1 MAATPSPEGT
11 VYQANFK
18 IGNDLFNIYATNGGE
33 FSELLDLFAEEHVAK
48 IASIQQTIT
57 GVGAVAASIPV
68 AAAAQQ
74 PAPQRPTLVAAS
86 GGSEPLC
93 DCGLPMK
100 LIPAGVSKASG
111 KPYKGFYA
119 CSQPREVQCGKK
131 ISV

>member
-48 IASIQQTIT
+48 IASIQQTIG
-57 GVGAVAASIPV
+57 GVSTVTASVPV
-68 AAAAQQ
+68 APAPQQ
-74 PAPQRPTLVAAS
+74 PAPQRPVAQPA
-86 GGSEPLC
+86 GGEPLC
-93 DCGLPMK
+93 DCGIPMK
-100 LIPAGVSKASG
+100 LIPAGVSKATG

-119 CSQPREVQCGKK
+119 CSQPRELQCAKK

>member
-48 IASIQQTIT
+48 IASIQQTIG
-57 GVGAVAASIPV
+57 GVSTVVKSVPV
-68 AAAAQQ
+68 APAAQQ
-74 PAPQRPTLVAAS
+74 PAPQRPTPTQA
-86 GGSEPLC
+86 GSEPLC

-100 LIPAGVSKASG
+100 LIPAGVSKATG